1 MTIYTFELQDC
12 TIAPISQQT
21 FQNLHILERTHLQK
35 ALRDRIAAI
44 SPDTLIISEEFSD
57 WSEGTR
63 RIDLL
68 GIDRDSNI
76 VVIEL
81 KRDETGSHM
90 ELQALRYAAM
100 VSTLTFKGAID
111 IYQKHLNRLGESKD
125 AEIELRNFLGG
136 EEQDVIFPN
145 DVRIVLAAAN
155 FSPEITTTAIW
166 LNQRNL
172 DIRCVRLT
180 PYQLNETVLLDI
192 EQIIPLPEAQDY
204 QVKVREQ
211 SNEQRSIQIATKK
224 ADHTRYLFDGN
235 IYNKRRL
242 VLAVIS
248 KHVKDNSSF
257 TCGEIEKAFS
267 FQLVVSL
274 KQEVKFDKLYFMK
287 PNEVITTVDGEELVV
302 YNQWTIDSITKFIDR
317 VRNDFKY
324 QIDIYQESEDFN

>member
-1 MTIYTFELQDC
+1 MPIYTFELQDC
-12 TIAPISQQT
+12 TIEPISQQT

-57 WSEGTR
+57 WSEGAR

-81 KRDETGSHM
+81 KRDDGAHM

-100 VSTLTFKGAID
+100 VSTLTLKGAID

-125 AEIELRNFLGG
+125 AEIELRNFLGC
-136 EEQDVIFPN
+136 EEQEVIFPN

-155 FSPEITTTAIW
+155 FSPEITTAVIW
-166 LNQRNL
+166 LNQRDL

-180 PYQLNETVLLDI
+180 PYQLNETILLDI

-224 ADHTRYLFDGN
+224 TDYTRYLFDGN

-248 KHVKDNSSF
+248 KYAKDNPSF
-257 TCGEIEKAFS
+257 TSDEIEKSFS
-267 FQLVVSL
+267 FQLAVSL
-274 KQEVKFDKLYFMK
+274 KREVKFDKLYFMK
-287 PNEVITTVDGEELVV
+287 PDEMITTVDGEELVV

-324 QIDIYQESEDFN
+324 KIDIYQESEDFN

>member
-1 MTIYTFELQDC
+1 MPIYTFDTQDS

-35 ALRDRIAAI
+35 ALRDRISAI

-57 WSEGTR
+57 WNEGNR

-68 GIDRDSNI
+68 GIDIDSNI

-125 AEIELRNFLGG
+125 AEVELRNFLGG
-136 EEQDVIFPN
+136 EEREVKFPN
-145 DVRIVLAAAN
+145 DVRIVLASAN
-155 FSPEITTTAIW
+155 FSPEITTTVMW

-180 PYQLNETVLLDI
+180 PYQLNDTILIDI
-192 EQIIPLPEAQDY
+192 EQIIPLPEAEDY
-204 QVKVREQ
+204 QIKVREQ
-211 SNEQRSIQIATKK
+211 SNQQRSIQIATKK
-224 ADHTRYLFDGN
+224 IDYTQYLFDGN

-242 VLAVIS
+242 VLAVINKYIRENPSLSSDEIKKIFQSSVKS
-248 KHVKDNSSF
+248 KQDVKV
-257 TCGEIEKAFS
+257 ER
-267 FQLVVSL
+267 
-274 KQEVKFDKLYFMK
+274 LYFMK
-287 PNEVITTVDGEELVV
+287 PEEVIKTLDGEKLVV
-302 YNQWTIDSITKFIDR
+302 SNQWTIDSLTKFIDR

-324 QIDIYQESEDFN
+324 QIDIYQESENFN